1 MTSWASEFS
10 QPETLS
16 YFLLLFSYSSPIFH
30 QFGNQF
36 FLLNDSQIHPLLS
49 FPTII
54 TLVLVLIIST
64 WTISTAMGLLSAF
77 FSHTLGHWFKH
88 LLHFWWFHNASMY
101 DPRWAGPRIR
111 TTIQFLLSSPLHHDL
126 SVSVPQ
132 TWCSSQT
139 ELFWV
144 LNLGFLLF
152 FFFILLLSLV
162 NNPVPPIFSTKITSC
177 MNSFLPNKKEQ
188 KKKKKKRERKKK
200 EQITPSLVPHSPL
213 LFITMDCCKAFHILS
228 SD

>member
-30 QFGNQF
+30 QLGNQF

-64 WTISTAMGLLSAF
+64 WTILTAVGLLSAF

-88 LLHFWWFHNASMY
+88 LLHFWWFRNAGMH
-101 DPRWAGPRIR
+101 DPRQGWTKNPNQDAPSALLPSAPWPLCFTPTDLVFLTNWALLGSEPG
-111 TTIQFLLSSPLHHDL
+111 LSS
-126 SVSVPQ
+126 VFFF
-132 TWCSSQT
+132 C
-139 ELFWV
+139 
-144 LNLGFLLF
+144 LF
-152 FFFILLLSLV
+152 FFFLLLSLV

-177 MNSFLPNKKEQ
+177 MNSFLPNKKE
-188 KKKKKKRERKKK
+188 KKKRERRKNKLL
-200 EQITPSLVPHSPL
+200 PPWFPPL
-213 LFITMDCCKAFHILS
+213 YYYLSQWTAVKCFIF
-228 SD
+228 